1 MPLTPDDQP
10 TPLGFIEYFLKLAR
24 KIDETTTG
32 AVVFATGASLILGL
46 FAGGASWMP
55 FVAFASLL
63 VFRTLKY
70 LQQKSLQDASQR
82 AKIAEIERSQL
93 EAISASAL
101 SDAQKA
107 YLEERLTGRKPLPP
121 INDKQLPP

>member
-1 MPLTPDDQP
+1 
-10 TPLGFIEYFLKLAR
+10 
-24 KIDETTTG
+24 
-32 AVVFATGASLILGL
+32 
-46 FAGGASWMP
+46 MP